1 MILNRY
7 IFREILKAQMVTLV
21 VLFLVFICQSY
32 VRYISRA
39 ASGEVQMEIINRLVL
54 YSIPSIAY
62 LMLPLS
68 LFVAVLIAVG
78 RISSDSEM
86 VVMRS
91 VGYSSFGIMGI
102 AMALAALTSALCAA
116 NGLWF
121 MPESA
126 AAQQELTREA
136 QSNPQYLPIDSG
148 RFVNFASGG
157 NEHVIFVENVSGGG
171 GSKRHLGNIYVM
183 TDTFSQGRNAFT
195 TASHGH
201 VTFDSDGFQWLNLEN
216 GNRYEG
222 PLPQQGRYRTAS
234 FGTMVIPAGQ
244 RESASADPG
253 DIQEMPT
260 ASLIGTGDRRL
271 SLELQWRIAPAIA
284 VFVLAM
290 VAVPLAMVNPRQGR
304 FSRLWQALLL
314 YVAYYMLLLSFRN
327 LINAGKLWVLPGL
340 YLVPVIFALVCAVP
354 INLRGAIARR
364 LAMRR
369 ARAGQK

>member
-7 IFREILKAQMVTLV
+7 IFREILKAQVVTLV
-21 VLFLVFICQSY
+21 VLFLVFLCQSY

-39 ASGEVQMEIINRLVL
+39 ASGEIQMEIINRMVL

-68 LFVAVLIAVG
+68 LFVAILIAVG

-91 VGYSSFGIMGI
+91 VGYSGGSIMAI
-102 AMALAALTSALCAA
+102 AMVLAAATSVLCAA

-157 NEHVIFVENVSGGG
+157 NEHVIFIENVTG
-171 GSKRHLGNIYVM
+171 GSGDKRKLGNIYVM
-183 TDTFSQGRNAFT
+183 TNTFFGGRNAFT
-195 TASHGH
+195 TAKHGR
-201 VTFDSDGFQWLNLEN
+201 VTFDEDGFQWLNLSE

-222 PLPQQGRYRTAS
+222 PMPPYGRYRTAS
-234 FGTMVIPAGQ
+234 FSTMQIPAGQ

-260 ASLIGTGDRRL
+260 ASLVGSPDPRL

-284 VFVLAM
+284 VFVLTM
-290 VAVPLAMVNPRQGR
+290 VAVPLALVNPRQGR
-304 FSRLWQALLL
+304 FSRLWQAILL

-327 LINAGKLWVLPGL
+327 MINAGRLWVLPGL
-340 YLVPVIFALVCAVP
+340 YLVPVIFAIACAVP
-354 INLRGAIARR
+354 INLRAEISRR
-364 LAMRR
+364 LAMRA
-369 ARAGQK
+369 ARRRPR

>member
-7 IFREILKAQMVTLV
+7 IFREILKTQIVTLV
-21 VLFLVFICQSY
+21 VLFLIFLCQSY

-39 ASGEVQMEIINRLVL
+39 ASGEMQMEIINRMVL

-78 RISSDSEM
+78 RLSSDSEM
-86 VVMRS
+86 VVMNS
-91 VGYSSFGIMGI
+91 VGYSSGNIMAI
-102 AMALAALTSALCAA
+102 AMSLAFITSAVCAA

-136 QSNPQYLPIDSG
+136 QNNPQYLPIDSG

-157 NEHVIFVENVSGGG
+157 NEHIIFIENVAGGG
-171 GSKRHLGNIYVM
+171 EKRKLGNIYVM
-183 TDTFSQGRNAFT
+183 TNTFFYGRNAFT
-195 TASHGH
+195 TAKRGH
-201 VTFDSDGFQWLNLEN
+201 ITFDSDNFQWLNLEE

-222 PLPQQGRYRTAS
+222 PLPRSGLYRTAS
-234 FGTMVIPAGQ
+234 FGTMKIPAGQ
-244 RESASADPG
+244 RESATTDPG
-253 DIQEMPT
+253 DIDEMPT
-260 ASLIGTGDRRL
+260 ASLIGSNDRRL

-284 VFVLAM
+284 VFVLTM

-327 LINAGKLWVLPGL
+327 MINAGKLWVLPGL
-340 YLVPVIFALVCAVP
+340 YLVPVIFALACAVP

-364 LAMRR
+364 LAMRA
-369 ARAGQK
+369 ARRK

>member
-7 IFREILKAQMVTLV
+7 IFREILKAQVVTLV

-39 ASGEVQMEIINRLVL
+39 ASGEIQMEIINRMVL

-91 VGYSSFGIMGI
+91 VGYSALSIMGI
-102 AMALAALTSALCAA
+102 AMVLAAATSALCAA

-148 RFVNFASGG
+148 RFVNFASNG
-157 NEHVIFVENVSGGG
+157 NEHVIFIENVSGGG
-171 GSKRHLGNIYVM
+171 GDKRKLGNIYVM
-183 TDTFSQGRNAFT
+183 TNTFYPGRNTFT
-195 TASHGH
+195 TAKHGH
-201 VTFDSDGFQWLNLEN
+201 VSFDSDGFQWLNLQD

-222 PLPQQGRYRTAS
+222 PLPPKGSYRTAS
-234 FGTMVIPAGQ
+234 FNTMVIPAGQ
-244 RESASADPG
+244 RESAAADPD

-260 ASLIGTGDRRL
+260 SSLIGSPDRRL
-271 SLELQWRIAPAIA
+271 KLELQWRIAPAIA
-284 VFVLAM
+284 VFVLTM
-290 VAVPLAMVNPRQGR
+290 LAVPLAMVNPRQGR
-304 FSRLWQALLL
+304 FSRLWQAILL

-327 LINAGKLWVLPGL
+327 MINAGKLWVYPGL
-340 YLVPVIFALVCAVP
+340 YLVPVIFSLACAVP
-354 INLRGAIARR
+354 INMRGAIARR
-364 LAMRR
+364 WAMLRSRR
-369 ARAGQK
+369 KKA